1 MRVITIRRLVVF
13 ALCNILSGLSTQAT
27 GVPNSA
33 FLVKVNIVSP
43 PCIINNNEDIIVS
56 FGEMMATRVDGNH
69 YRVPVN
75 YTLDCKNTS
84 SRAM

>member
-43 PCIINNNEDIIVS
+43 PASSTTTRILS
-56 FGEMMATRVDGNH
+56 FRLE
-69 YRVPVN
+69 
-75 YTLDCKNTS
+75 K
-84 SRAM
+84 

>member
-33 FLVKVNIVSP
+33 FS
-43 PCIINNNEDIIVS
+43 
-56 FGEMMATRVDGNH
+56 GEGQYRESSLHHQQQRGYYRFVWRNDGH
-69 YRVPVN
+69 S
-75 YTLDCKNTS
+75 C
-84 SRAM
+84 